1 MYGAAVG
8 GPPSGFDRQLR
19 VAALRSVVAQIIRVE
34 GGAELAERACVKF
47 RIDDPVDPREG
58 FLLRVDGTL
67 LAFENRCPH
76 WEVDLDLGLGDPYL
90 TDLDRIFCR
99 NHAAVF
105 DPATGRCESGPPL
118 GRSIRRFPVTV
129 QDRDAFV
136 EITHLE
142 VS

>member
-1 MYGAAVG
+1 MYGAAQAR
-8 GPPSGFDRQLR
+8 PPSRFDLR
-19 VAALRSVVAQIIRVE
+19 LVPTTLGSVVAQIIRVE
-34 GGAELAERACVKF
+34 GGAALAERACVKF

-90 TDLDRIFCR
+90 ADLDRIFCR

-118 GRSIRRFPVTV
+118 GRSIRQFPVTIRGSDV
-129 QDRDAFV
+129 FV
-136 EITHLE
+136 EIAPFE
-142 VS
+142 VP